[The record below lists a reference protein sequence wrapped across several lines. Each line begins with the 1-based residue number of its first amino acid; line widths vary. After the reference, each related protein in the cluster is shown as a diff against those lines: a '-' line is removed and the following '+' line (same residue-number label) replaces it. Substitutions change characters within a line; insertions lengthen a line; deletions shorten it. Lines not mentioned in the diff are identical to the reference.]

1 MEGVDENIFF
11 TDEGVWLKPIAEK
24 KFKVGISDYL
34 VDKYKEF
41 LYIEFKKGPGE
52 EFSEGEVLAS
62 LESLKH
68 VFDLTLP
75 FRGRVVGVNKNVE
88 KDVVAINEKPM
99 DTWLLEIEVMSEAVL
114 KNLLTKNRFYEI
126 VGKK

>member
-1 MEGVDENIFF
+1 MEGVEENIFF

-24 KFKVGISDYL
+24 KFKVGVSDYL
-34 VDKYKEF
+34 IDKYKEF

-52 EFSEGEVLAS
+52 EFSEGEVLVS

-75 FRGRVVGVNKNVE
+75 FKGRVVEINKNAE
-88 KDVVAINEKPM
+88 KDVTVINEKPL
-99 DTWLLEIEVMSEAVL
+99 DTWLLEIESVTVL
-114 KNLLTKNRFYEI
+114 KNLNLLTKSKFYEI

>member
-1 MEGVDENIFF
+1 M
-11 TDEGVWLKPIAEK
+11 
-24 KFKVGISDYL
+24 
-34 VDKYKEF
+34 
-41 LYIEFKKGPGE
+41 
-52 EFSEGEVLAS
+52 AS